1 MNIPNPEKALETLQ
15 EFQRHLLENKRIFDI
30 NGGGRGDSGSRSARG
45 HPTHKA
51 LQRLEPV
58 VEDLARAIESD
69 SSRHSPPSRLVYTSG
84 MWSWSMHVSWTERL
98 VGILENRSLRD
109 ELFTPAGPRLAAS
122 QLHWWVWN
130 AAVALWD
137 DGHYRE
143 AVQAA
148 ATAVEQ
154 ETKRKVDRGDL
165 SGGNLYLDVFMP
177 GGKPGERRLRF
188 VNIEE
193 YTADGNT
200 TQDWT
205 SAHRGAAF
213 FGQGCSQGIRNL
225 VSHNTD
231 DVDEQVALEHLAAL
245 SVLAR
250 WVDTAMVRTT

>member
-1 MNIPNPEKALETLQ
+1 M
-15 EFQRHLLENKRIFDI
+15 
-30 NGGGRGDSGSRSARG
+30 
-45 HPTHKA
+45 
-51 LQRLEPV
+51 
-58 VEDLARAIESD
+58 
-69 SSRHSPPSRLVYTSG
+69 
-84 MWSWSMHVSWTERL
+84 
-98 VGILENRSLRD
+98 
-109 ELFTPAGPRLAAS
+109 
-122 QLHWWVWN
+122 
-130 AAVALWD
+130 ALWD

-154 ETKRKVDRGDL
+154 QTKRKVDRGDL
-165 SGGNLYLDVFMP
+165 SGGDLYLGVFMP

-188 VNIEE
+188 RNIEE
-193 YTADGNT
+193 YTAGGDT

-250 WVDTAMVRTT
+250 WVDTATVQTT